1 MATKFRIGTIGLYE
15 TYQQALD
22 DYNSGVCSFVKKFSK
37 YSCSNSL
44 QYAATPYRDNSFT
57 MRNDKTVV
65 TSKYVPE
72 VSFTFYAMNEEVFQW
87 FIQLTNTT
95 GFYVRYYDYEIGLD
109 VIRYM
114 YMTDQSKDNIQTCA
128 PDEDNQFGFIQ
139 NIIGLKISFVSKLA
153 YESYDDLIAKAVS
166 DERMIPRVDTPDF
179 NLSSETVVQT
189 YADANGTT
197 PLKIYAP
204 VVSSGTT
211 TYKQINVV
219 EAGEQITPY
228 DKDGNAIT
236 GTIYKK
242 TSDGSFVATQIYYPT
257 LSISCDT
264 EGATLKYSVNSTE
277 DFVSYSTP
285 VSLYSFISN
294 GTTYVR
300 AKASKADM
308 ATSYIAKFEWSPVFG
323 G

>member
-153 YESYDDLIAKAVS
+153 YESYDDLIAKGTFPIARWGTPEDVAGAVS
-166 DERMIPRVDTPDF
+166 
-179 NLSSETVVQT
+179 L
-189 YADANGTT
+189 
-197 PLKIYAP
+197 LC
-204 VVSSGTT
+204 
-211 TYKQINVV
+211 
-219 EAGEQITPY
+219 
-228 DKDGNAIT
+228 
-236 GTIYKK
+236 
-242 TSDGSFVATQIYYPT
+242 SDR
-257 LSISCDT
+257 
-264 EGATLKYSVNSTE
+264 LKY
-277 DFVSYSTP
+277 
-285 VSLYSFISN
+285 
-294 GTTYVR
+294 TTGNYLDV
-300 AKASKADM
+300 D
-308 ATSYIAKFEWSPVFG
+308 G
-323 G
+323 GFHIQRL